1 MATWSSPMSFISF
14 LLPPKGEVR
23 FLYAFCIPLS
33 CTMLRSVYC
42 CCSAFRKVFMG
53 QGRMKRYSTSAM
65 YSRAMSVS
73 VVCVFSLVPIL
84 SRMTSLFYISCSGR
98 VRVSAFRPALL
109 GCPCCRLYVS
119 YVSVSSMSSSSS
131 IDHSTRLFSSMA
143 FCCFLKATQSS
154 LVLMPLLMLFLM
166 MNLTM

>member
-14 LLPPKGEVR
+14 LLFPKGEVR

-42 CCSAFRKVFMG
+42 CCSALRKVFMG

-65 YSRAMSVS
+65 YRRAMSVS

-84 SRMTSLFYISCSGR
+84 SRMTSLFSISNSGR
-98 VRVSAFRPALL
+98 CVCRLFVRRSWAVPAA
-109 GCPCCRLYVS
+109 GCPYLQFRFLQCLLHPQWTIPRGCFPQWLSAVS
-119 YVSVSSMSSSSS
+119 
-131 IDHSTRLFSSMA
+131 
-143 FCCFLKATQSS
+143 
-154 LVLMPLLMLFLM
+154 
-166 MNLTM
+166 

>member
-14 LLPPKGEVR
+14 LLPPKGVVR

-65 YSRAMSVS
+65 YRRAMSVS

-84 SRMTSLFYISCSGR
+84 SRMTSLFSISSSGR
-98 VRVSAFRPALL
+98 YVCRLFVRHSWAVLAA
-109 GCPCCRLYVS
+109 GCPYLPFR
-119 YVSVSSMSSSSS
+119 
-131 IDHSTRLFSSMA
+131 
-143 FCCFLKATQSS
+143 FLQC
-154 LVLMPLLMLFLM
+154 LLHPQ
-166 MNLTM
+166 